1 MPVAVFLSSGFDSG
15 AITALAAETHSNL
28 YTVTLGFNEFR
39 GTSDDETVL
48 AEKTAANYRT
58 CHFSE
63 FIDRSVFHEHRE
75 RLLQFMD
82 QPSIDGVNTYF
93 VSLVAKQRGYKVA
106 LSGLGG
112 DEIFGGY
119 PSFKQVPA
127 MAKIFG
133 PLGGDANVL
142 GRHIRS
148 VLSTPLSKITS
159 PKMAGLFE
167 YGGTLGGAYFLR
179 RGLFMP
185 WEIERMLS
193 PDTAKSGWEQLASIP
208 RMNEMLAPLATV
220 GNSQRRNYLS
230 VSALETTF
238 YMRNQLL
245 RDADWAGMA
254 HSVEIRVPLVDPWLY
269 RALAPLRNGK
279 FRPNKEDMI
288 ARLQP
293 PLPDEVR
300 TRSKTGFNIPVR
312 EWLQENH
319 ERGLRGWAK
328 HVLKHFQ
335 PGLLPA

>member
-1 MPVAVFLSSGFDSG
+1 
-15 AITALAAETHSNL
+15 
-28 YTVTLGFNEFR
+28 
-39 GTSDDETVL
+39 
-48 AEKTAANYRT
+48 
-58 CHFSE
+58 
-63 FIDRSVFHEHRE
+63 
-75 RLLQFMD
+75 
-82 QPSIDGVNTYF
+82 
-93 VSLVAKQRGYKVA
+93 
-106 LSGLGG
+106 
-112 DEIFGGY
+112 
-119 PSFKQVPA
+119 
-127 MAKIFG
+127 
-133 PLGGDANVL
+133 
-142 GRHIRS
+142 
-148 VLSTPLSKITS
+148 
-159 PKMAGLFE
+159 
-167 YGGTLGGAYFLR
+167 
-179 RGLFMP
+179 
-185 WEIERMLS
+185 MLS
-193 PDTAKSGWEQLASIP
+193 
-208 RMNEMLAPLATV
+208 LATV

-335 PGLLPA
+335 PGLLPAQTWPFLQLRRISVVAMDEKLATVHCDRKAGS